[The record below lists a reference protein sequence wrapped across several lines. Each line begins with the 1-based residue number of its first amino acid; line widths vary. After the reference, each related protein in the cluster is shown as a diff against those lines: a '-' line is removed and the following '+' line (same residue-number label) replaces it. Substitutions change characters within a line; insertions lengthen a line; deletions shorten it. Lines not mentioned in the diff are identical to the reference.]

1 MTAPADLP
9 PVIPAARPA
18 LNPAEALYLRA
29 LVHWYRFKRKSPSLA
44 QLAELLRRS
53 GRPSEGGRG
62 RPPGRH
68 WPSRRSVYR
77 GLLALETKG
86 YTKRNDQGKFEVI
99 R

>member
-1 MTAPADLP
+1 MTSPADLP
-9 PVIPAARPA
+9 PVIPASRPA
-18 LNPAEALYLRA
+18 LNPIEALYLRA
-29 LVHWYRFKRKSPSLA
+29 LMHWYRFKRKPPSLG

-62 RPPGRH
+62 RRPGCH

-99 R
+99 K